1 MDVNRILE
9 FASDAGVLLL
19 QSGGETYRVEE
30 TVTRICA
37 SFGVEKT
44 GVFATPTA
52 VIVSGTVDGKISS
65 VVKRITK
72 RSTDLNKVFEIN
84 ALSRTIS
91 QYNFDIAI
99 CEKILA
105 EIEKGNYYS
114 DNKKIFFAGVGTAVL
129 TVLFGGGVADMFASF
144 FIGCTVKYVTGLFGK
159 ISLNDFF
166 INMIGAAIIPT
177 IAILLVK
184 FRFIYTIDKVIM
196 GSIMLLVPG
205 LPLTN
210 AIRDILDG
218 ELLSGAMKIEEVLLI
233 GIAVSIG
240 MCFVLNL
247 YIRYGGI

>member
-129 TVLFGGGVADMFASF
+129 TVLFGG
-144 FIGCTVKYVTGLFGK
+144 
-159 ISLNDFF
+159 
-166 INMIGAAIIPT
+166 
-177 IAILLVK
+177 
-184 FRFIYTIDKVIM
+184 
-196 GSIMLLVPG
+196 
-205 LPLTN
+205 
-210 AIRDILDG
+210 
-218 ELLSGAMKIEEVLLI
+218 
-233 GIAVSIG
+233 AVE
-240 MCFVLNL
+240 
-247 YIRYGGI
+247 